1 MNASID
7 VSCFLFEF
15 LSPYLNVTLYS
26 AFGFVLTLSV
36 NMIALLSR
44 VNLSAPEATVKS
56 FSFSFLINYSVD
68 CALPSFERVKPNPLV
83 NTVDLLYKVLSVND
97 SLKISL
103 YILKTF

>member
-26 AFGFVLTLSV
+26 AVGFVLTLSV
-36 NMIALLSR
+36 NMSALLSR
-44 VNLSAPEATVKS
+44 VNLSVPEATVNP
-56 FSFSFLINYSVD
+56 FSPSFLIKYSVD
-68 CALPSFERVKPNPLV
+68 CAFHAFERVKPSPLV
-83 NTVDLLYKVLSVND
+83 NTVYLLYKVLNVND

>member
-44 VNLSAPEATVKS
+44 VNLSVPEATVNP
-56 FSFSFLINYSVD
+56 FSPSFLIKYSVD
-68 CALPSFERVKPNPLV
+68 CAFPA
-83 NTVDLLYKVLSVND
+83 
-97 SLKISL
+97 LKG
-103 YILKTF
+103 

>member
-44 VNLSAPEATVKS
+44 VNLSVPEATVKS
-56 FSFSFLINYSVD
+56 FSFSFLIKYSVD
-68 CALPSFERVKPNPLV
+68 CGFPSFERMKPNPLV
-83 NTVDLLYKVLSVND
+83 NTVDLLYKVLNVND

-103 YILKTF
+103 NILNTF